1 MAIKFAAKEDAKGSV
16 TVPSS
21 PAKPTKPAAGVES
34 PGSEGSADAK
44 GETPVPSTTD
54 ADLFNAQPTP
64 SRKRR
69 KK

>member
-1 MAIKFAAKEDAKGSV
+1 MAIKFAAQGSA

-21 PAKPTKPAAGVES
+21 PAKSTRPVAGVES
-34 PGSEGSADAK
+34 PGSEGSAGAA

-54 ADLFNAQPTP
+54 ADLFNAQPAP

-69 KK
+69 RK

>member
-1 MAIKFAAKEDAKGSV
+1 MAIKFAAKEDAKGPV
-16 TVPSS
+16 AVRSS
-21 PAKPTKPAAGVES
+21 PAEPTRPAVAVES
-34 PGSEGSADAK
+34 PGSEGTAGAT

-54 ADLFNAQPTP
+54 ADLFNAQPAP

>member
-1 MAIKFAAKEDAKGSV
+1 MAIKFAAKEDAKGPV
-16 TVPSS
+16 AAS
-21 PAKPTKPAAGVES
+21 PAKPTRPAVAVES
-34 PGSEGSADAK
+34 PGSEGSAGAA

-54 ADLFNAQPTP
+54 ADLFNAQPAP

>member
-1 MAIKFAAKEDAKGSV
+1 MAIKFAAKEDAKGPV
-16 TVPSS
+16 TAS
-21 PAKPTKPAAGVES
+21 PAKPTRRAVAVES
-34 PGSEGSADAK
+34 PGNEGSAGAT

-54 ADLFNAQPTP
+54 ADLFNAQPAP